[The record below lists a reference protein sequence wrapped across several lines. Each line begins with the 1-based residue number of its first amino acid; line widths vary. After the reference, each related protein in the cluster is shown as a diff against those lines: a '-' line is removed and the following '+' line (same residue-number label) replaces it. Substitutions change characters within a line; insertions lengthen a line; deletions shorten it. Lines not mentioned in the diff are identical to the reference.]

1 MLEEIIN
8 SGWYATRA
16 QELVNMISIE
26 VTNDPNKIYSESQF
40 IANLNN
46 TTTIDYNGTM
56 IDIPGVAELM
66 NQRLTYLL
74 AHPEFTKTP
83 PGINNIGH
91 FPLDVI
97 PNSNNTITA
106 EVTDAD
112 FIYLGYRN
120 NLTEVFQRVEMFDD
134 GNHSDGV
141 AGDGVYGGDIFVG
154 LEGIQY
160 YIYAENSN
168 TDVGTFSPK
177 RAEEEY
183 YNLTTYGDV
192 VINELMA
199 SNSTIVADQ
208 DGEYEDWVEL
218 YNNTSTSMNLNG
230 YYLTDDANDLMKYQF
245 PNVTIDGDGYI
256 IVWLDSDPSQQGLH
270 ADFKLSANGEELL
283 LVNANLQVVDKVVF
297 GAQTTD
303 VSYARFPNGIGEF
316 VAKVPTFNSSNG
328 LGSAN
333 VNLAK
338 ELGVKIY
345 PNPTQDYLTIEI
357 KEDEDLEVDI
367 FNALGQKIRSFQLS
381 EKIQLDIADFR
392 NGFYWLSTKGRVLGR
407 VVVQK

>member
-1 MLEEIIN
+1 M
-8 SGWYATRA
+8 
-16 QELVNMISIE
+16 
-26 VTNDPNKIYSESQF
+26 
-40 IANLNN
+40 
-46 TTTIDYNGTM
+46 
-56 IDIPGVAELM
+56 
-66 NQRLTYLL
+66 
-74 AHPEFTKTP
+74 
-83 PGINNIGH
+83 
-91 FPLDVI
+91 
-97 PNSNNTITA
+97 
-106 EVTDAD
+106 
-112 FIYLGYRN
+112 
-120 NLTEVFQRVEMFDD
+120 
-134 GNHSDGV
+134 
-141 AGDGVYGGDIFVG
+141 
-154 LEGIQY
+154 
-160 YIYAENSN
+160 
-168 TDVGTFSPK
+168 
-177 RAEEEY
+177 
-183 YNLTTYGDV
+183 
-192 VINELMA
+192 INELMA

>member
-1 MLEEIIN
+1 M
-8 SGWYATRA
+8 
-16 QELVNMISIE
+16 
-26 VTNDPNKIYSESQF
+26 
-40 IANLNN
+40 
-46 TTTIDYNGTM
+46 
-56 IDIPGVAELM
+56 
-66 NQRLTYLL
+66 
-74 AHPEFTKTP
+74 
-83 PGINNIGH
+83 
-91 FPLDVI
+91 
-97 PNSNNTITA
+97 
-106 EVTDAD
+106 
-112 FIYLGYRN
+112 
-120 NLTEVFQRVEMFDD
+120 
-134 GNHSDGV
+134 
-141 AGDGVYGGDIFVG
+141 
-154 LEGIQY
+154 
-160 YIYAENSN
+160 
-168 TDVGTFSPK
+168 
-177 RAEEEY
+177 
-183 YNLTTYGDV
+183 
-192 VINELMA
+192 
-199 SNSTIVADQ
+199 
-208 DGEYEDWVEL
+208 
-218 YNNTSTSMNLNG
+218 
-230 YYLTDDANDLMKYQF
+230 
-245 PNVTIDGDGYI
+245 
-256 IVWLDSDPSQQGLH
+256 WLDSDPSQQGLH